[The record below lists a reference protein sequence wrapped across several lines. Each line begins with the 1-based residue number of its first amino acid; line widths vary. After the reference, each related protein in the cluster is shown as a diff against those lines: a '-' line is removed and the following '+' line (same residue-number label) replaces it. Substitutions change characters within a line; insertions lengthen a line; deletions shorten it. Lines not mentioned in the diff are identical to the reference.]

1 MWLIPKVIHQH
12 CLKQLC
18 FICLDRENNKEM
30 GEDLEC
36 LQFKIFITW
45 NRQHF
50 LGLNLL
56 KTL

>member
-36 LQFKIFITW
+36 LQL
-45 NRQHF
+45 RY
-50 LGLNLL
+50 L
-56 KTL
+56 